1 MKVFKRGIKNIIFGI
16 VSQFIILALG
26 IVIPRL
32 FVTNYGSDVNGLF
45 NTIGQIF
52 NYVALLEAGLGA
64 ATVQALYAPVASND
78 RGDISSILSATKIY
92 YRKVSLY
99 YFLCVV
105 ALSFLYPM
113 IVNTDGIKKG
123 LFGMSSPVIIKISV
137 GLVTFFAG
145 LAGVV
150 NFYFQATLKQLMAA
164 EGRNY
169 VNSNINLMVNI
180 LLSSAKIA
188 LVLVGADIV
197 IIQFSYLVIRLLQMV
212 IYMSYFRRHYAW
224 VDFKATP
231 NFNALSQ
238 RNAFLVHQI
247 TTLINSSTDTIV
259 ISIAIDLAAASIYS
273 VYNLVTNSIH
283 TLCETVNNSL
293 LFILGI
299 TYHSNKERYLRL
311 HDAYNTYYITFI
323 FSIMSVCYLLYRPFI
338 SIYMRN
344 ADIDY
349 NVPYVALLFCL
360 IQLLSSTRAVS
371 NNLISIAGHMRQTMW
386 HSMLEAAINLT
397 VSLILVLP
405 LGIQG
410 VLLGTVVSLLYRT
423 NDIILYTDLKILKR
437 NPMKTY
443 KPVIINF
450 MLFGLT
456 VWLEKVIGLE
466 LNSYMQFIK
475 YGVIFGVTV
484 IPVFFIVNSVLA
496 PKEFGFVF
504 DILKRKLPSKLKKSK
519 A

>member
-1 MKVFKRGIKNIIFGI
+1 MKTFKRGMKNIIFGI
-16 VSQFIILALG
+16 TSQFIILALG
-26 IVIPRL
+26 VVLPRL
-32 FVTNYGSDVNGLF
+32 FVMKYGSAVNGLF
-45 NTIGQIF
+45 NSLGQVF

-64 ATVQALYAPVASND
+64 ATVQALYAPIAENNRD
-78 RGDISSILSATKIY
+78 EISSILSATKIY

-105 ALSFLYPM
+105 ALSLLYPM
-113 IVNTDGIKKG
+113 MVNTDGISEGIFG
-123 LFGMSSPVIIKISV
+123 LTSPVIIKISV
-137 GLVTFFAG
+137 GIVAFFAG

-169 VNSNINLMVNI
+169 VSSNINLIVNI
-180 LLSSAKIA
+180 LLSAAKIA
-188 LVLVGADIV
+188 LVMMGADIV
-197 IIQFSYLVIRLLQMV
+197 MIQFSYLIIRLLQMV
-212 IYMSYFRRHYAW
+212 IYMSYFRRHYSW
-224 VDFKATP
+224 VDFSAKP
-231 NFNALSQ
+231 NFGALSQ
-238 RNAFLVHQI
+238 RNAFLFHQI
-247 TTLINSSTDTIV
+247 TTLIATSTDTV
-259 ISIAIDLAAASIYS
+259 VLSVLVDLTAASIYS
-273 VYNLVTNSIH
+273 VYNIVTSSIH
-283 TLCETVNNSL
+283 SLCGTVNNSL

-299 TYHSNKERYLRL
+299 TYHSNKDRYLRL

-360 IQLLSSTRAVS
+360 IQVLSSTRAVS
-371 NNLISIAGHMRQTMW
+371 NNLISIAGHMRQTVW
-386 HSMLEAAINLT
+386 RSAIEAAINLVT
-397 VSLILVLP
+397 SLILVWP

-450 MLFGLT
+450 VLFGLT

-466 LNSYMQFIK
+466 LENYYQFLK

-504 DILKRKLPSKLKKSK
+504 DILKRKLPSKLKKG
-519 A
+519 